1 MVIKKIKS
9 YGFVYTWPP
18 NWSLHLNWLTPWES
32 ILIRKY
38 WQKYYNFVVPKQR
51 LLFSLI
57 IIDSHHNHFLN
68 FVLKLFKFY
77 NVNLLELDVSRS
89 MLELFSVRTPIN
101 CIFNYMHEHIYLM
114 SYYMRQSLHWFKF
127 IWSGMNF
134 VRVFFRFLLQICK
147 GFMMK
152 LPYSIYV
159 CL

>member
-1 MVIKKIKS
+1 M
-9 YGFVYTWPP
+9 
-18 NWSLHLNWLTPWES
+18 
-32 ILIRKY
+32 
-38 WQKYYNFVVPKQR
+38 VPKQR

-127 IWSGMNF
+127 IWSGMTF

-152 LPYSIYV
+152 LPNSIYV